1 MRKRLLS
8 SVLVAAMAS
17 ALLIGGCGGKDSGSN
32 SASGTDENWET
43 YQEKTGKDEAVTVS
57 WWVMGGTDE
66 YYQDYWTEMKGLQKI
81 QEITGVNIDFQ
92 VASSYDVYLPMMTAR
107 NYPDVITAKNL
118 EQYSG
123 RLAAMYKDGV
133 SLRLNDYMDE
143 WMPNFSKI
151 VKDYPNIARDLKLDD
166 GSYTF
171 VSTLYDIEDD
181 DDRAAASQYGLA
193 IRQDWLDE
201 VGMDIPTNIEE
212 WYETLLAFKKYDP
225 NGNGQQDEE
234 PVCMAS
240 SGWKYFLAAY
250 GIDDD
255 PCIVKQDDGTEKV
268 VYGFVTEAYK
278 EFLTEMQKWFK
289 EGLIYNMFEQ
299 TSLEAR
305 QERVTSNLAGAWKG
319 DAAHFDSS
327 DPDSYI
333 SILRET
339 APNAEFAACPWPET
353 ADGYQWCFSDIASF
367 DRDTTVITS
376 KAKDDGVVEAAAY
389 IIDYMLSE
397 NGSTYLTWGI
407 EGESYEVK
415 NGEKQLMDGMDETVD
430 FHGAKIQKINTY
442 ADPITVMLPQFG
454 EISSYVLENEDEG
467 YVNAC
472 KTWSEGDTS
481 YKLSAACQLSVEQ
494 QEQVDS
500 VTEGMKGYITKMRSR
515 FIQGSS
521 LTEFDSY
528 VSQVKTMGAD
538 KYAEIW
544 QEAYDAYK
552 AR

>member
-1 MRKRLLS
+1 MFKIAICDDESFFTEELRELLS
-8 SVLVAAMAS
+8 SYMMEKDVVFEIDTYS
-17 ALLIGGCGGKDSGSN
+17 SGEALIELGIEVVRYNIVFLDINMEKVDGIKTAEMIRKVSREVFIVFVTAYVDYSLEGYRLDVVRYLLKGNANFQSKVNECMDAIFDKMNYSVVKREFDFKEGRKDISLERLLYIESKLHLLEFHIMED
-32 SASGTDENWET
+32 TET
-43 YQEKTGKDEAVTVS
+43 
-57 WWVMGGTDE
+57 
-66 YYQDYWTEMKGLQKI
+66 
-81 QEITGVNIDFQ
+81 
-92 VASSYDVYLPMMTAR
+92 VYTM
-107 NYPDVITAKNL
+107 
-118 EQYSG
+118 
-123 RLAAMYKDGV
+123 
-133 SLRLNDYMDE
+133 
-143 WMPNFSKI
+143 
-151 VKDYPNIARDLKLDD
+151 
-166 GSYTF
+166 
-171 VSTLYDIEDD
+171 
-181 DDRAAASQYGLA
+181 
-193 IRQDWLDE
+193 
-201 VGMDIPTNIEE
+201 
-212 WYETLLAFKKYDP
+212 YETLNVL
-225 NGNGQQDEE
+225 
-234 PVCMAS
+234 
-240 SGWKYFLAAY
+240 
-250 GIDDD
+250 DD
-255 PCIVKQDDGTEKV
+255 
-268 VYGFVTEAYK
+268 
-278 EFLTEMQKWFK
+278 
-289 EGLIYNMFEQ
+289 
-299 TSLEAR
+299 
-305 QERVTSNLAGAWKG
+305 
-319 DAAHFDSS
+319 
-327 DPDSYI
+327 
-333 SILRET
+333 
-339 APNAEFAACPWPET
+339 
-353 ADGYQWCFSDIASF
+353 
-367 DRDTTVITS
+367 
-376 KAKDDGVVEAAAY
+376 
-389 IIDYMLSE
+389 MLSE